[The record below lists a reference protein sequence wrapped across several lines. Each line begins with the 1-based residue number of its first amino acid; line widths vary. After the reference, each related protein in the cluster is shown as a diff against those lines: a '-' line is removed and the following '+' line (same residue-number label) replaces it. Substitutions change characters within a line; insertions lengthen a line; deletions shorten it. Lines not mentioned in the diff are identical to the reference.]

1 MDGWRAVFWGVAAYL
16 LSWVFRDVLPGR
28 PAPWPWQD
36 GWMSQPIPPD
46 DPTPRRSQ
54 AVVALVLL
62 LLGATMVTVGV
73 SLIVSVPAGVIVLG
87 ALLITGGLLLGLSS
101 S

>member
-1 MDGWRAVFWGVAAYL
+1 
-16 LSWVFRDVLPGR
+16 
-28 PAPWPWQD
+28 
-36 GWMSQPIPPD
+36 
-46 DPTPRRSQ
+46 
-54 AVVALVLL
+54 
-62 LLGATMVTVGV
+62 MVTVGV

>member
-1 MDGWRAVFWGVAAYL
+1 MDGWRAVYWGVAAYL
-16 LSWVFRDVLPGR
+16 LSWVF
-28 PAPWPWQD
+28 WPWQD

>member
-1 MDGWRAVFWGVAAYL
+1 
-16 LSWVFRDVLPGR
+16 
-28 PAPWPWQD
+28 
-36 GWMSQPIPPD
+36 MSQPIPPD
-46 DPTPRRSQ
+46 DHTPRRSQ

>member
-1 MDGWRAVFWGVAAYL
+1 MTAYL
-16 LSWVFRDVLPGR
+16 LSWVFLPVMFFLADLHRG
-28 PAPWPWQD
+28 PWQD

-73 SLIVSVPAGVIVLG
+73 SLIVSVPAGVTVLG

>member
-1 MDGWRAVFWGVAAYL
+1 MDGWRAVYWGVAAYL
-16 LSWVFRDVLPGR
+16 LSWVFR